1 MFPIGTHNLLINDR
15 ICCFLTV
22 ARRDINNR
30 QRRIGASTGID
41 FCSQSSNPYDPF
53 MQPRGA
59 QPSTFGGLKEE
70 PLRASWP
77 AMLVDPSCYLYPS
90 IGVNSAHFEKQPP
103 NNLRKSNFFHF
114 TVALY
119 DRSGKPIEIERT
131 AFVGFIEKE
140 MEPDGL
146 RTNNGIHYRLS
157 LYYPAINYR
166 HEQDIYVR
174 MIDSGTKQPI
184 IYEGQDKNPEMCRVL
199 LTHEVMCSRCCDKKS
214 CGNRNET
221 PSDPVVVE
229 RFFLKFFLKCN
240 QNCLKNAGNPRDMRR
255 FQVVLSTTVGL
266 ELPLLAVSETMFV
279 HNNSK
284 HGRRTKRHDPIDG
297 ESIIPTPV
305 IKHIQPNEGWI
316 VGGQV
321 VLILGENFFDGL
333 QVMFNTMVVYSE
345 ILTPGAI
352 RVHTPSRH
360 GPGIVDVTLSYKGKQ
375 FCRECPGRFT
385 YITMQDPTID
395 YSLQRL
401 SKLIPKHADDPDRLS
416 KEVILKR
423 TADVLEQ
430 CYTMSGNPHH
440 FALPTPP
447 SDHENDSTYYISS
460 LEGYSRNQTA
470 PMSPRSYNAYSN
482 AYGPSATSYG
492 VPSPGFLNV
501 NNHQNGVSFVC
512 HQQHGSAFKLP
523 SSLSPNHQNWN
534 TVFTNSNSSSSTSS
548 SMY

>member
-1 MFPIGTHNLLINDR
+1 MRFFSSR
-15 ICCFLTV
+15 TV
-22 ARRDINNR
+22 ARRDIIHR
-30 QRRIGASTGID
+30 QRRIGASTGIEL
-41 FCSQSSNPYDPF
+41 SGQTSTNPYDPF
-53 MQPRGA
+53 MQSRGA
-59 QPSTFGGLKEE
+59 SSTFGDLKEE

-77 AMLVDPSCYLYPS
+77 AMLVDPSCYLYS
-90 IGVNSAHFEKQPP
+90 TIGVASAHFEKQPP

-131 AFVGFIEKE
+131 AFVGFVEKD

-146 RTNNGIHYRLS
+146 RTNNGIHYRLN

-166 HEQDIYVR
+166 HEQDIFVR
-174 MIDSGTKQPI
+174 MIDSVTKQPI

-255 FQVVLSTTVGL
+255 FQVVLSTTVSVD
-266 ELPLLAVSETMFV
+266 PPILAVSENMFV

-284 HGRRTKRHDPIDG
+284 HGRRTRRLDPIDG
-297 ESIIPTPV
+297 ESLVPTPV
-305 IKHIQPNEGWI
+305 IKHIQPNEGWL
-316 VGGQV
+316 VGGQA

-333 QVMFNTMVVYSE
+333 QVMFNTVVVYSE

-360 GPGIVDVTLSYKGKQ
+360 SPGVVDVTLSYKGKQ
-375 FCRECPGRFT
+375 LCRDCPGRFT
-385 YITMQDPTID
+385 YITMQEPTID

-401 SKLIPKHADDPDRLS
+401 SKMIPKHVDDPDRLT
-416 KEVILKR
+416 KETILKR
-423 TADVLEQ
+423 TADLLEQ

-447 SDHENDSTYYISS
+447 SDHENESTYYMSS
-460 LEGYSRNQTA
+460 LEGYSRNPAAQ
-470 PMSPRSYNAYSN
+470 MSPRSYSAYSN
-482 AYGPSATSYG
+482 AYGSSASSYA
-492 VPSPGFLNV
+492 VPSPGFLNGMT
-501 NNHQNGVSFVC
+501 NLMS
-512 HQQHGSAFKLP
+512 SAFTSIGPFGPLP
-523 SSLSPNHQNWN
+523 
-534 TVFTNSNSSSSTSS
+534 STSS
-548 SMY
+548 ALSSSNGISSYGQNPTTTTK

>member
-1 MFPIGTHNLLINDR
+1 MIS
-15 ICCFLTV
+15 
-22 ARRDINNR
+22 
-30 QRRIGASTGID
+30 RIGASTGID
-41 FCSQSSNPYDPF
+41 FCSQPSNPYDPF

-59 QPSTFGGLKEE
+59 PSNFGSLKEE

-77 AMLVDPSCYLYPS
+77 AMLVDPSCYLYS
-90 IGVNSAHFEKQPP
+90 TIGVASAHFEKQPP

-131 AFVGFIEKE
+131 AFVGFVEKE

-146 RTNNGIHYRLS
+146 RTNNGIHYRLN

-174 MIDSGTKQPI
+174 MIDSATKQPI

-255 FQVVLSTTVGL
+255 FQVVLSTTIGL
-266 ELPLLAVSETMFV
+266 EAPLLAVSENMFV

-284 HGRRTKRHDPIDG
+284 HGRRTRRLDPIDG
-297 ESIIPTPV
+297 ESLIPIPV
-305 IKHIQPNEGWI
+305 IKHIQPNEGWV

-375 FCRECPGRFT
+375 LCRDCPGRYT

-395 YSLQRL
+395 HSLQRL
-401 SKLIPKHADDPDRLS
+401 SKMIPKHADDPDRLS
-416 KEVILKR
+416 KEIILKR
-423 TADVLEQ
+423 TADLLEQ

-447 SDHENDSTYYISS
+447 SDHENDSTYYMSS
-460 LEGYSRNQTA
+460 LEGYSRNQAA
-470 PMSPRSYNAYSN
+470 PMSPRSYSAYSN
-482 AYGPSATSYG
+482 AYGSSASSYG

-501 NNHQNGVSFVC
+501 NRQNGMTNLMS
-512 HQQHGSAFKLP
+512 SAFTTIGP
-523 SSLSPNHQNWN
+523 FGSLSSASAAASSALGSSNGVTPYGP
-534 TVFTNSNSSSSTSS
+534 TPTNK
-548 SMY
+548 

>member
-1 MFPIGTHNLLINDR
+1 M
-15 ICCFLTV
+15 
-22 ARRDINNR
+22 
-30 QRRIGASTGID
+30 
-41 FCSQSSNPYDPF
+41 QS
-53 MQPRGA
+53 RV
-59 QPSTFGGLKEE
+59 PSSSFGGLKEE

-77 AMLVDPSCYLYPS
+77 AMLVDPSCYLYS
-90 IGVNSAHFEKQPP
+90 TIGVGSAHFERQPP

-119 DRSGKPIEIERT
+119 DRSNKPIEIERT
-131 AFVGFIEKE
+131 AFVGFVEKE
-140 MEPDGL
+140 MAAIAITRWFLYQDEPDGI
-146 RTNNGIHYRLS
+146 RTNNGIHYRLN

-174 MIDSGTKQPI
+174 MIDSNTKQPI
-184 IYEGQDKNPEMCRVL
+184 VYEGQDKNPEMCRVL

-266 ELPLLAVSETMFV
+266 ETPLLAVSENMFV

-284 HGRRTKRHDPIDG
+284 HGRRVRRLDPIDG
-297 ESIIPTPV
+297 ESLIPPPV
-305 IKHIQPNEGWI
+305 IKHIQPNEGWV

-333 QVMFNTMVVYSE
+333 QVMFNNMVVYSE
-345 ILTPGAI
+345 VLTPGAI

-360 GPGIVDVTLSYKGKQ
+360 NPGVVDVTLSYKGKQ
-375 FCRECPGRFT
+375 LCRDCPGRFT
-385 YITMQDPTID
+385 YITMQDPTIE

-401 SKLIPKHADDPDRLS
+401 MKLLPKHTDDPDRLS
-416 KEVILKR
+416 KETILKR
-423 TADVLEQ
+423 TADLLEQ
-430 CYTMSGNPHH
+430 WYTMSGNPHH

-447 SDHENDSTYYISS
+447 SDHENDSS
-460 LEGYSRNQTA
+460 YSRNQTA
-470 PMSPRSYNAYSN
+470 PMSPRSYSAYSN
-482 AYGPSATSYG
+482 AYGSAAPSYG

-501 NNHQNGVSFVC
+501 NRQNGLSFVC
-512 HQQHGSAFKLP
+512 QTALKQHYHQQYDSAFKSPL
-523 SSLSPNHQNWN
+523 SINSLHQSTALTNWN
-534 TVFTNSNSSSSTSS
+534 NLLINSNSSSSTCS
-548 SMY
+548 SMND